1 MGLTSTMQHPQAA
14 YRPQS
19 ATSGGTTIGMGAM
32 GGLGMLL
39 LSKRNAT
46 NPGSTGMGLVSMGDD
61 SGEMAVAEGINGM
74 DVTEHE
80 GRDVAED
87 EDDKMMFD

>member
-1 MGLTSTMQHPQAA
+1 
-14 YRPQS
+14 
-19 ATSGGTTIGMGAM
+19 
-32 GGLGMLL
+32 
-39 LSKRNAT
+39 
-46 NPGSTGMGLVSMGDD
+46 LVSMGDD

>member
-1 MGLTSTMQHPQAA
+1 
-14 YRPQS
+14 
-19 ATSGGTTIGMGAM
+19 
-32 GGLGMLL
+32 MLL

-61 SGEMAVAEGINGM
+61 SGEMAVAERINGM

-80 GRDVAED
+80 GRDVAEE

>member
-1 MGLTSTMQHPQAA
+1 MG
-14 YRPQS
+14 
-19 ATSGGTTIGMGAM
+19 GMG
-32 GGLGMLL
+32 GIGMLL

-80 GRDVAED
+80 TQEVTEE

>member
-1 MGLTSTMQHPQAA
+1 
-14 YRPQS
+14 
-19 ATSGGTTIGMGAM
+19 
-32 GGLGMLL
+32 MLL

-46 NPGSTGMGLVSMGDD
+46 TPGSTGMGLVSMGDD

>member
-1 MGLTSTMQHPQAA
+1 MQQPQAA
-14 YRPQS
+14 YRPPS
-19 ATSGGTTIGMGAM
+19 ATGTTIGMGAM

-80 GRDVAED
+80 GRDVAEE